1 MGKSENFRD
10 AYYRSSSFGAAG
22 AFERSASSGQ
32 IDMEITASANSSA
45 PVRKFLNLNSSKRD
59 TFGVPTQVLSPAQMS
74 PLERRDIIR
83 RLRSELELVRD
94 VQKNIVVERG
104 VGNVSSSNH
113 VVNGT
118 SRPNGAVAGNSKNSS
133 IVSSGAGNKG
143 SAMGKLKPQP
153 VKAHATQNPGNLI
166 LIRQCVNLLQR
177 LMSHQ
182 FAYVFNIPVDVVK
195 LNIPDYFTIVKHP
208 MDLGTIKSR
217 LMSGLYSSPL
227 EFAEDVR
234 LTFSN
239 AMLYNPKGNDV
250 HLMAESLKKFFEVRW
265 KAIER
270 KLPKKVPKPQPEN
283 SAHRNDFDAAQ
294 MQSIKKRKLSPSKH
308 EAIVEPVERLVSA
321 DEIAKL
327 GSELESL
334 LPEMP
339 MHIIDFLREHSNG
352 GQDAGLDEIEI
363 DIDKL
368 SDDTLLALRKLLDNH
383 SKEKTEKQARVEP
396 SEIELLNVSGP
407 SNSSLQQQRGN
418 DLADEDVDIGENEPP
433 VSSYPPVEIASD
445 IGRESNRVMSSGSS
459 RDSGGS
465 SEVESDHVKP
475 SSRSPVSKVPDD
487 MVLGGQADEKKIG
500 DHPLDRNQT
509 CLAES
514 DSGLDQLEENSEEK
528 PGSDYSDGHQDGKDE
543 GESAPSGSQEFPHK
557 DYRAAM
563 IRNRFSDM
571 ILKAREEKTL
581 LQVDKVD
588 PDKLQKEREKL
599 ELQKKKGS
607 CVRSL
612 IFVSVVNKA
621 IGYTLLVNN
630 FLDDIWNVGVP
641 EKARLQAEAKA
652 AEDAR
657 KQAEAAAAAEARR
670 LLEVERE
677 AARQALL
684 KVERTVEINEN
695 SKFLEDL
702 EMLRSAPAEQV
713 PSSVDEVSPDNSP
726 DGLGGFKFGGDS
738 NPLEQLGL
746 FRKDDEE
753 EEEGEPLS
761 VPQESFKFGGD
772 SNPLEQLGLF
782 RKDDEV
788 EEEGEPLSVP
798 QEMNDVEPEEGEI
811 D

>member
-1 MGKSENFRD
+1 
-10 AYYRSSSFGAAG
+10 
-22 AFERSASSGQ
+22 
-32 IDMEITASANSSA
+32 MEITASANSSA

-74 PLERRDIIR
+74 SLERKDMIR

-104 VGNVSSSNH
+104 VGNVSSSNR
-113 VVNGT
+113 VLN
-118 SRPNGAVAGNSKNSS
+118 
-133 IVSSGAGNKG
+133 
-143 SAMGKLKPQP
+143 
-153 VKAHATQNPGNLI
+153 
-166 LIRQCVNLLQR
+166 
-177 LMSHQ
+177 
-182 FAYVFNIPVDVVK
+182 VDVVK

-217 LMSGLYSSPL
+217 IMSGLYSSPL

-250 HLMAESLKKFFEVRW
+250 HIMAESLKKFFEVRW
-265 KAIER
+265 KSIDR
-270 KLPKKVPKPQPEN
+270 KLPKK
-283 SAHRNDFDAAQ
+283 
-294 MQSIKKRKLSPSKH
+294 
-308 EAIVEPVERLVSA
+308 
-321 DEIAKL
+321 
-327 GSELESL
+327 
-334 LPEMP
+334 
-339 MHIIDFLREHSNG
+339 
-352 GQDAGLDEIEI
+352 
-363 DIDKL
+363 
-368 SDDTLLALRKLLDNH
+368 
-383 SKEKTEKQARVEP
+383 
-396 SEIELLNVSGP
+396 LLNVSGP
-407 SNSSLQQQRGN
+407 SNSSLQQQRVN

-445 IGRESNRVMSSGSS
+445 IGCESNRVMSSGSS

-475 SSRSPVSKVPDD
+475 SSRSPVSKVLDD
-487 MVLGGQADEKKIG
+487 MVRGGQTDEKKIG
-500 DHPLDRNQT
+500 DHPLDRTQ
-509 CLAES
+509 S
-514 DSGLDQLEENSEEK
+514 DSGLDQLEENSEESLGQIIRMVIK
-528 PGSDYSDGHQDGKDE
+528 MEKVLLVGVRSS
-543 GESAPSGSQEFPHK
+543 PHK

-599 ELQKKKGS
+599 RVAEKERRKRGYKLKQRLPKMPGS
-607 CVRSL
+607 
-612 IFVSVVNKA
+612 K
-621 IGYTLLVNN
+621 
-630 FLDDIWNVGVP
+630 
-641 EKARLQAEAKA
+641 
-652 AEDAR
+652 R
-657 KQAEAAAAAEARR
+657 KAAAAAEARR

>member
-528 PGSDYSDGHQDGKDE
+528 PGSDYSDGHQDG
-543 GESAPSGSQEFPHK
+543 ESAPSGSQEFPHK

-599 ELQKKKGS
+599 ELQKKK
-607 CVRSL
+607 
-612 IFVSVVNKA
+612 
-621 IGYTLLVNN
+621 
-630 FLDDIWNVGVP
+630 